1 MRLWGKFFGFVIG
14 FMFGRIFGA
23 LLGLWL
29 GHLYDKRAGGG
40 ASFSQILGQ
49 AKNRQGIFF
58 NTTFAVMGRVA
69 KASGR
74 VTETD
79 IRIAT
84 ILMDQMR
91 LTGEARKEAQ
101 QAFRQGKEPDFDL
114 RSSLQAFRAV
124 TQGRQELVQ
133 MFIEIQIQTAL
144 SDGELDP
151 AEHAILMTVAQ
162 ELGYGRGQLDEL
174 LKRWQAEYRFH
185 QTSNGNKTSITDAY
199 NLLGINAEAT
209 DQEVKRAYRKLMNE
223 HHPDKLIAK
232 GLPPEMMEIANRKAQ
247 DIQAAYD
254 RVKSERGMR

>member
-29 GHLYDKRAGGG
+29 GHLYDKRASGG

-58 NTTFAVMGRVA
+58 NTTFAVMGHVA

-84 ILMDQMR
+84 MLMDQMR

-101 QAFRQGKEPDFDL
+101 QAFREGKEPDFDL

-144 SDGELDP
+144 SDGELDA

-185 QTSNGNKTSITDAY
+185 QTSNGLKTSITDAY
-199 NLLGINAEAT
+199 HLVCINPEST
-209 DQEVKRAYRKLMNE
+209 YHEVKRAYRKLMNE
-223 HHPDKLIAK
+223 HHPDKLVAK

>member
-1 MRLWGKFFGFVIG
+1 MRFWGKFFGFVIG
-14 FMFGRIFGA
+14 FMFGRFFGA

-29 GHLYDKRAGGG
+29 GHLYDKRPGGG

-58 NTTFAVMGRVA
+58 NTTFAVMGHVA

-84 ILMDQMR
+84 LLIDQMR
-91 LTGEARKEAQ
+91 LTGDARKEAQ
-101 QAFRQGKEPDFDL
+101 QAFREGKEPDFDL
-114 RSSLQAFRAV
+114 CSSLQAFRAV

-144 SDGELDP
+144 SDGELDA

-162 ELGYGRGQLDEL
+162 ELGYGRQQLDEL
-174 LKRWQAEYRFH
+174 LKRWQAEFRFH
-185 QTSNGNKTSITDAY
+185 QTSSGNKTSITDAY
-199 NLLGINAEAT
+199 HLLGITAEAT

-223 HHPDKLIAK
+223 HHPDKLVAK

>member
-29 GHLYDKRAGGG
+29 GHLYDKRVGGG

-58 NTTFAVMGRVA
+58 NTTFAVMGHVA

-84 ILMDQMR
+84 MLMDQMR

-101 QAFRQGKEPDFDL
+101 QAFREGKEPGFDL

-144 SDGELDP
+144 SDGELDA

-199 NLLGINAEAT
+199 HLLGINAEAT

-223 HHPDKLIAK
+223 HHPDKLVAK

>member
-58 NTTFAVMGRVA
+58 NTTFAVMGHVA

-84 ILMDQMR
+84 MLMDQMR

-101 QAFRQGKEPDFDL
+101 QAFREGKEPGFDL

-124 TQGRQELVQ
+124 TQSRQELVQ

>member
-1 MRLWGKFFGFVIG
+1 M
-14 FMFGRIFGA
+14 
-23 LLGLWL
+23 
-29 GHLYDKRAGGG
+29 GH
-40 ASFSQILGQ
+40 
-49 AKNRQGIFF
+49 
-58 NTTFAVMGRVA
+58 VA

-84 ILMDQMR
+84 MLMDQMR

-101 QAFRQGKEPDFDL
+101 QAFREGKEPDFDL

-144 SDGELDP
+144 SDGELDA

-199 NLLGINAEAT
+199 HLLGINAEAT

-223 HHPDKLIAK
+223 HHPDKLVAK

>member
-1 MRLWGKFFGFVIG
+1 MRFSGKFFGFVIG
-14 FMFGRIFGA
+14 YMFGRFFGA

-29 GHLYDKRAGGG
+29 GHLYDRRAGGG
-40 ASFSQILGQ
+40 FSQAIGQ
-49 AKNRQGIFF
+49 AKNRQRIFF
-58 NTTFAVMGRVA
+58 NTTFAVMGHVA

-84 ILMDQMR
+84 MLMDQMR
-91 LTGEARKEAQ
+91 LSGEARREAQ
-101 QAFRQGKEPDFDL
+101 QAFRDGKDADFDL

-124 TQGRQELVQ
+124 TMGRQELLQ

-144 SDGELDP
+144 SDGELDA

-162 ELGYGRGQLDEL
+162 ELGYGKAQLDEL

-199 NLLGINAEAT
+199 NLLGINSNAS

-223 HHPDKLIAK
+223 HHPDKLVAK
-232 GLPPEMMEIANRKAQ
+232 GLPPEMMEIAKTKAQ

>member
-58 NTTFAVMGRVA
+58 NTTFAVMGHVA

-84 ILMDQMR
+84 MLMDQMR

-101 QAFRQGKEPDFDL
+101 QAFREGKEPGFDL

-174 LKRWQAEYRFH
+174 LKRWLAEYRFH

>member
-29 GHLYDKRAGGG
+29 GHLYDKRAGG

-58 NTTFAVMGRVA
+58 NTTFAVMGHVA

-84 ILMDQMR
+84 MLMDQMR

-101 QAFRQGKEPDFDL
+101 QAFREGKEPGFDL

>member
-58 NTTFAVMGRVA
+58 NTTFAVMGHVA

-84 ILMDQMR
+84 MLMDQMR

-101 QAFRQGKEPDFDL
+101 QAFREGKEPDFGL

-185 QTSNGNKTSITDAY
+185 QTSNGNKTSISDAY